1 MTRQPG
7 AFAHLLE
14 AVDLATSGT
23 TEIVITGDRSDLV
36 AAVHERYLPD
46 AVLAW
51 GERYDSPLFED
62 RTDGLAYVCR
72 NYACKL
78 PAADV
83 EELITQLSP
92 AAPVDHRV

>member
-1 MTRQPG
+1 MGRQPS

-14 AVDLATSGT
+14 AVDLASGGT
-23 TEIVITGDRSDLV
+23 TEIVITGDRADLV
-36 AAVHERYLPD
+36 TAVHDRYLPN

-72 NYACKL
+72 NYACNL
-78 PAADV
+78 PAKDV
-83 EELITQLSP
+83 NELVTQLSP
-92 AAPVDHRV
+92 SASVDDRV